1 MKQLSKWLRIF
12 LGWKSDSLGFFC
24 SLEFFPELWVIDV
37 LGNVGWNYHC
47 VQILPF
53 MYFCFSIGSLCPLSN
68 LFLICCFKSLP
79 FKCSVVVCCS
89 AWSVPLVFGIN
100 GFCFNQSC
108 LEFSSSPPEWLL
120 FFQRLS
126 VFSFPGTMTS
136 LLRLNS
142 INFVNGHTWDLG
154 PGVKARITQA
164 SGEKY
169 APKGIST
176 KVCIN
181 QRFKAWKGKRSKNI
195 QIMLQISWHCVFTI
209 MFAVA

>member
-1 MKQLSKWLRIF
+1 
-12 LGWKSDSLGFFC
+12 
-24 SLEFFPELWVIDV
+24 
-37 LGNVGWNYHC
+37 
-47 VQILPF
+47 
-53 MYFCFSIGSLCPLSN
+53 MYLAMLVEIIIVCKFHLLYICFSIGSLCPLSN

-108 LEFSSSPPEWLL
+108 LEFSSSAPEWLL

-181 QRFKAWKGKRSKNI
+181 QRFKAWKGKRSKSVW
-195 QIMLQISWHCVFTI
+195 IMLQISWQCVFTI
-209 MFAVA
+209 MYSLCAVA

>member
-1 MKQLSKWLRIF
+1 MLVEIIIVCKFHLLYI
-12 LGWKSDSLGFFC
+12 GF
-24 SLEFFPELWVIDV
+24 STD
-37 LGNVGWNYHC
+37 
-47 VQILPF
+47 
-53 MYFCFSIGSLCPLSN
+53 SLCPLSN

-181 QRFKAWKGKRSKNI
+181 QRFKAWKGKRSKSAW
-195 QIMLQISWHCVFTI
+195 IMLQIFLTLRVYYYVFI
-209 MFAVA
+209 VWLFAVA